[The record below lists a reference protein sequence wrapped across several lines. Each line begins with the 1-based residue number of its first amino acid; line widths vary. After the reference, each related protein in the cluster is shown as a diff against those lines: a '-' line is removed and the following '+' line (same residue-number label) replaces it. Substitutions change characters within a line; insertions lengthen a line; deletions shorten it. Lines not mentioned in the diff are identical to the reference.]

1 MTTLPKVH
9 CNSKV
14 ISEDKFSKLPNL
26 PTSLLENVYQFLIE
40 KFCVG
45 NSLNKIKEMIQMKK
59 RIQYRNAEPV
69 KSP

>member
-26 PTSLLENVYQFLIE
+26 PISLLENVYQFLIE

-45 NSLNKIKEMIQMKK
+45 NSFNKIKWYKWKRESNIEM
-59 RIQYRNAEPV
+59 RNL
-69 KSP
+69 

>member
-45 NSLNKIKEMIQMKK
+45 NSFNKIKWYK
-59 RIQYRNAEPV
+59 
-69 KSP
+69 